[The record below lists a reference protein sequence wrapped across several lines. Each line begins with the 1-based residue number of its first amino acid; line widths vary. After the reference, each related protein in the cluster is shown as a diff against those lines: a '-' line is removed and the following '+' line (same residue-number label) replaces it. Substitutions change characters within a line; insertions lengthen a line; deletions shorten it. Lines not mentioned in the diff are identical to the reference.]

1 MILTT
6 DKDDL
11 QLIERF
17 FERELTEDEL
27 AYFKER
33 LDADTGF
40 AEQVARFDYARRE
53 VEAIYYPDEE
63 KNFKQKWQKVLQ
75 TPQRQ
80 TIKRKSIVHYLTRVA
95 AVLILAIGLIGIG
108 RYIGMQ
114 ENNLQ
119 QLALQNWEK
128 NEKEMSKGPWRGKL
142 IDRTVIWDKAEKSYK
157 EGKFEETLNSLS
169 ILGNEPD
176 ALFWKGICHF
186 ELRQIPK
193 AISNFEAVI
202 QHEEGSKKDSAL
214 WYQALAYL
222 YENNTDAARKN
233 LHLIIE
239 NTYPKANDAKR
250 LLEQL

>member
-6 DKDDL
+6 NKDDL

-33 LDADTGF
+33 LDADTNF
-40 AEQVARFDYARRE
+40 AEQVARFDYARQE

-63 KNFKQKWQKVLQ
+63 KNFKQKWKKVLQ

-80 TIKRKSIVHYLTRVA
+80 TIKRKSIPYYLMRVA
-95 AVLILAIGLIGIG
+95 AVLIFVIGLIGIG

-128 NEKEMSKGPWRGKL
+128 SEKDMGNGAWRGKL
-142 IDRTVIWDKAEKSYK
+142 IDRDVIWDNAEKSYT
-157 EGKFEETLNSLS
+157 ENRFEKTLNSLS
-169 ILGNEPD
+169 ILGDEPD
-176 ALFWKGICHF
+176 ALLWKGICHF
-186 ELRQIPK
+186 ELRQMPT
-193 AISNFEAVI
+193 
-202 QHEEGSKKDSAL
+202 AL

-222 YENNTDAARKN
+222 YENNTEAARKN
-233 LHLIIE
+233 LNLIVE
-239 NTYPKANDAKR
+239 NTYPKANDAKE